1 MPRTDHIDESL
12 TGDEREAL
20 EELKAQEADT
30 DADDPLFNPADVV
43 AGQPGTVEQGK
54 EDDQQVELTP
64 EEQAEKDEAEALAAQ
79 VARDEA
85 ATKEAAE
92 AAAAG
97 KKADEPAKTDPVV
110 EAQAPRA
117 PMLAAE
123 MPEDADTKLADI
135 ATRKAALSEKFDDG
149 DLTSKEFQ
157 TQVDAL
163 NKEERTLER
172 AIDKAQIAQDLE
184 NQRMTNERMTEIN
197 VFLKEVEIPNDNK
210 NLRFKVLDAAV
221 REVASDEANINL
233 SPREVMQKAYDL
245 CVSEGALQPK
255 KAPEPAKP
263 APAEAK
269 PKTPIKTVPTLANLP
284 AAEINNT
291 EDNRFAYLNRIANP
305 DIREREFAKLSA
317 ADQEAYLATGG

>member
-12 TGDEREAL
+12 TDDEREAL
-20 EELKAQEADT
+20 EELKAQMADT
-30 DADDPLFNPADVV
+30 DETDPLFNPAEVV
-43 AGQPGTVEQGK
+43 AGQPGTEEQGK

-85 ATKEAAE
+85 AAKEAAE
-92 AAAAG
+92 VDG
-97 KKADEPAKTDPVV
+97 KNPGEPAKTDPVV

-135 ATRKAALSEKFDDG
+135 ATRKAALSDKFDEG

-157 TQVDAL
+157 AQVDAL

-184 NQRMTNERMTEIN
+184 NQRLTNERMTEIDR
-197 VFLKEVEIPNDNK
+197 FLKEVEIPNDNK
-210 NLRFKVLDAAV
+210 NLRFNVLNTAV
-221 REVASDEANINL
+221 IAVANDEANINL

-269 PKTPIKTVPTLANLP
+269 PKTPIKAPPTLANLP